1 MNVLAYAL
9 SRSSSPQHRVDSE
22 QTGSRWGVDD
32 LVQTNGRSIRHPI
45 QPPAPNLCVSGAR
58 SVGLGHGR
66 PLDPLEGLTGDG
78 REPSSFMGP
87 DGRSGSAGL
96 ASKKCDP
103 FPPSRT
109 HLVNFMGHLSKS
121 LNCPLAPF
129 GVVRP
134 FAKLAAQI
142 YQEDTLLRDL
152 DAEGVKSML

>member
-9 SRSSSPQHRVDSE
+9 SRSSSPQRRVDSE
-22 QTGSRWGVDD
+22 QTGSQCGVDD

-66 PLDPLEGLTGDG
+66 PVDPLEGLTGG
-78 REPSSFMGP
+78 TPTIRFPSFR
-87 DGRSGSAGL
+87 RSGSAGL

-103 FPPSRT
+103 FPSSRT

-142 YQEDTLLRDL
+142 SQEDTLLRDL

>member
-22 QTGSRWGVDD
+22 HTGSRCGVDD

-66 PLDPLEGLTGDG
+66 HVDPLERLTGV
-78 REPSSFMGP
+78 PQLSSSSIRGYRAAF
-87 DGRSGSAGL
+87 
-96 ASKKCDP
+96 
-103 FPPSRT
+103 
-109 HLVNFMGHLSKS
+109 
-121 LNCPLAPF
+121 
-129 GVVRP
+129 VRP

-142 YQEDTLLRDL
+142 SQEDTLLRDL